1 MSEPFKFIRDES
13 DSNDQDKDK
22 HHHSKIGSAMKKAK
36 ELASY
41 ARPSL
46 PSIPSF
52 GKIKDKVGLKRGHSH
67 SHEDLAK
74 PKPQRQAA
82 VRQRSITDF
91 RDVKLRAVDS
101 ELSNS
106 FHISTDSDQS
116 NFFVEE

>member
-13 DSNDQDKDK
+13 DNNDQDKDK

-101 ELSNS
+101 ELSNTFQS
-106 FHISTDSDQS
+106 IDSDEYNS
-116 NFFVEE
+116 FVEE

>member
-13 DSNDQDKDK
+13 DNNDQDKDK

-101 ELSNS
+101 ELSNTFQS
-106 FHISTDSDQS
+106 FDSDEY
-116 NFFVEE
+116 NCFVDE